1 MTIQLPETI
10 KNLVNGAVVGTDK
23 FSEASFV
30 CCGGKNAD
38 AVRVA
43 LEVASNMSADVSRAA
58 ERAAAKALSGVL
70 R

>member
-10 KNLVNGAVVGTDK
+10 QKLASGAVIGTDK

-30 CCGGKNAD
+30 CCGGKNAE

-43 LEVASNMSADVSRAA
+43 LLKVAPDMSHEVGRAV
-58 ERAAAKALSGVL
+58 RDAAAKALSNY

>member
-10 KNLVNGAVVGTDK
+10 QKLASGAVIGTDK

-30 CCGGKNAD
+30 CCGGKNAE

-43 LEVASNMSADVSRAA
+43 LEVASDMSHEVGRAV
-58 ERAAAKALSGVL
+58 RDAAAKALSNY